1 MSKLGKNINT
11 PIIAKIIAIEV
22 NIPKIIV
29 GIKLERTNIEK
40 PIEIVIDV
48 VKTANPAL
56 EFVNLIDSIILLFF
70 LNSVKRYK

>member
-29 GIKLERTNIEK
+29 GIKLERISIEK

-56 EFVNLIDSIILLFF
+56 EFVNLIDSIIVLCF